1 MIRLFKN
8 FRKREILF
16 ICISVI
22 LIAMQVWLDLK
33 LPDYMKEITI
43 LVQTEG
49 SQMND
54 VLVAGGWMILCALG
68 SLCLAFI
75 VGYFGANIAAS
86 FSQKLREKVF
96 SKTLSY
102 STEEIQKFSTA
113 SLITRSTNDI
123 TQIQMFIAM
132 GLQVM
137 IKAPILAA
145 WAITKIAG
153 KSWQW
158 SILTASAVV
167 FLLIIV
173 TVMIIFVIPKF
184 KKIQTLTDN
193 INRITREHLTGIRVV
208 KAYNAE
214 KYQEEKFG
222 DANKELADTH
232 LFTTRMMAVIGPVMT
247 MISSGLSLGIYW
259 IGAGLIN
266 QADIMTKGELFGDM
280 VTFMA
285 YAMNVIMAF
294 MMLIMIFIILPR
306 ASVSAKRINE
316 VLDVDV
322 KVKDGNIEDIEGE
335 KGDVEFRNVSF
346 KYPDAE
352 EYILHNINFKANKG
366 ETVAFIGSTGSGK
379 STLIN
384 LIPRFYDV
392 TEGSILLNG
401 VDVKDYT
408 LESLHN
414 KIGYVSQKAILFS
427 GTVHSNVAYGYNK
440 NLQIGEEDIKESITI
455 AQADFVLEMEE
466 KLDSH
471 VSQGGTN
478 LSGGQK
484 QRISIARAICRKPEI
499 LIFDDSFSALD
510 YKTDKE
516 LRKTLRE
523 KINDTT
529 KFIVAQRIATIKDA
543 DKIVVLDQG
552 VIVGMGTHRE
562 LLGNCN
568 TYREIAESQLS
579 KEELAYE

>member
-1 MIRLFKN
+1 MIKLFKN
-8 FRKREILF
+8 FKKREILF

-22 LIAMQVWLDLK
+22 LIVMQVWLDLK

-49 SQMND
+49 SKMGD
-54 VLVAGGWMILCALG
+54 VLIAGGWMILCALG
-68 SLCLAFI
+68 SLFLAFI

-96 SKTLSY
+96 TKTLSY
-102 STEEIQKFSTA
+102 STEEVRKFSTA

-123 TQIQMFIAM
+123 TQVQMFIAM

-137 IKAPILAA
+137 IKAPILAT
-145 WAITKIAG
+145 WAIMKIAG

-158 SILTASAVV
+158 SVLTASAVGIL
-167 FLLIIV
+167 FIIV
-173 TVMIIFVIPKF
+173 TILIIFVIPKF
-184 KKIQTLTDN
+184 KKIQELTDS
-193 INRITREHLTGIRVV
+193 INRIAREHLTGIRVV
-208 KAYNAE
+208 RAYNAE
-214 KYQEEKFG
+214 KYQEEKF
-222 DANKELADTH
+222 AKTNKELADTY
-232 LFTTRMMAVIGPVMT
+232 LFTTRMMAVIGPIMT

-266 QADIMTKGELFGDM
+266 QADLLNKGELFGDM

-316 VLDVDV
+316 VLDIDV
-322 KVKDGNIEDIEGE
+322 KVKDGHIDGIEEAKGE
-335 KGDVEFRNVSF
+335 VEFRDVSF

-352 EYILHNINFKANKG
+352 EYILHNINFKAKRG

-384 LIPRFYDV
+384 LIPRFYDA
-392 TEGSILLNG
+392 TEGTILVNG
-401 VDVKDYT
+401 INIKDYT
-408 LESLHN
+408 LEALHN
-414 KIGYVSQKAILFS
+414 KIGYVSQKAVLFS
-427 GTVHSNVAYGYNK
+427 GTIISNIDYGHKK
-440 NLQIGEEDIKESITI
+440 NLQISEEDIKEAVAI
-455 AQADFVLEMEE
+455 AQANFVLEMDE
-466 KLDSH
+466 KLASH

-510 YKTDKE
+510 YKTDRE
-516 LRKTLRE
+516 LRKSLRE
-523 KINDTT
+523 KVNETT

-543 DKIVVLDQG
+543 DKIIVLDQG
-552 VIVGMGTHRE
+552 EIVGVGTHRE
-562 LLGNCN
+562 LLRKCR
-568 TYREIAESQLS
+568 TYQEIAESQLS